1 MDSQYPTNKGP
12 STAVAE
18 PARIAATRSSS
29 RQRTEMFGVRCT
41 PAAAEQFRA
50 AAAKNY
56 TTVPKLMVSVLNL
69 ALTLEKTNA

>member
-1 MDSQYPTNKGP
+1 VTAAKGP
-12 STAVAE
+12 STAAPE
-18 PARIAATRSSS
+18 PARITARSSS

-41 PAAAEQFRA
+41 PAEAEQFRA

-69 ALTLEKTNA
+69 ALTLEKTNG